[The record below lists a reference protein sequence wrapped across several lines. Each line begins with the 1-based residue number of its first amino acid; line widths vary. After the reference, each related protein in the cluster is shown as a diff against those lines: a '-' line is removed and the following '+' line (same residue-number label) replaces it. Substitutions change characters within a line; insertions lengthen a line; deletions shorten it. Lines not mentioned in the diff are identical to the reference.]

1 MLHLNDQNSTSY
13 LYNTQ
18 ACFYLSFRYKDIIH
32 INKLIKKSRQGLFT
46 IKVKNTHF
54 TSEKQDQ
61 VTTHSTINVWNSK
74 LNTNWIYLHEKIQ
87 KKYWVRPSF
96 LTVESKLKLH
106 RLAGLTFSEMR
117 FCKFTLV
124 LKVKLRGS
132 PWAKRKWQKYT
143 HE

>member
-1 MLHLNDQNSTSY
+1 M
-13 LYNTQ
+13 
-18 ACFYLSFRYKDIIH
+18 
-32 INKLIKKSRQGLFT
+32 

-87 KKYWVRPSF
+87 KKYWVRPSL

-106 RLAGLTFSEMR
+106 RLAGLTFSEMK

-124 LKVKLRGS
+124 LKVKLRENDKNIHMNNLNVTFCLIDWYFFTNKSHNLVKVNLSIWGLKNS
-132 PWAKRKWQKYT
+132 NIRIPIVYSIYQ
-143 HE
+143 